1 MRVTKQLS
9 ENEFVVRMDEDDL
22 NMNEGIVIA
31 HDYVRFF
38 DNSGIMTS
46 NDFEGK
52 IYGKYAKAASNW
64 IKARHETTI
73 GIRDFINVALPLIKG
88 DANCQEEHLT
98 RENGEQAYTF
108 NSCHFTFYD
117 NGVEK
122 IALRK
127 MGETEYT
134 IMDLSTYREIKNGE
148 H

>member
-1 MRVTKQLS
+1 MQVTKQLS
-9 ENEFVVRMDEDDL
+9 ESELVVRMDESDL
-22 NMNEGIVIA
+22 NKNESFIIA

-38 DNSGIMTS
+38 DNAGIMAS

-52 IYGKYAKAASNW
+52 IYGKFAGAASNW

-73 GIRDFINVALPLIKG
+73 GIRDFVKIVLPRILENE
-88 DANCQEEHLT
+88 NCQENHLKREDGSPTYAYHSCHLT
-98 RENGEQAYTF
+98 
-108 NSCHFTFYD
+108 FYE

-134 IMDLSTYREIKNGE
+134 IMDAATYRAIKNGE
-148 H
+148 I